1 MKNSYKEINND
12 YLCYVDNLLKKKPKK
27 SKHKAKPQKALKER
41 NQTILNANDNIYH
54 KFLNYEFKG

>member
-1 MKNSYKEINND
+1 MKKSFRHLHND
-12 YLCYVDNLLKKKPKK
+12 YLGYVDNLLKKNPKK
-27 SKHKAKPQKALKER
+27 SKYKAKPSKALKEK